1 MSSTSS
7 SHPQTITV
15 LWQLRKKAVIR
26 VRFPD
31 NHTLEATFHP
41 SEKLQSLADLL
52 KRALAHTHKHVQL
65 LPRSRSRISHKT
77 STLLG
82 SFLELFSTWQ
92 TIYQKASLASIPSHD
107 DAAISSPYLN
117 EEMKDVEAIIKE
129 AEPVEPSSEPVTTV
143 PVDQNPRRRRRPQSL
158 SGLKCD

>member
-1 MSSTSS
+1 
-7 SHPQTITV
+7 
-15 LWQLRKKAVIR
+15 AVIR

-52 KRALAHTHKHVQL
+52 KRALAHTHK
-65 LPRSRSRISHKT
+65 SRSRISHKT

-92 TIYQKASLASIPSHD
+92 TIYQKA
-107 DAAISSPYLN
+107 
-117 EEMKDVEAIIKE
+117 
-129 AEPVEPSSEPVTTV
+129 
-143 PVDQNPRRRRRPQSL
+143 
-158 SGLKCD
+158 

>member
-1 MSSTSS
+1 M
-7 SHPQTITV
+7 
-15 LWQLRKKAVIR
+15 IR

-52 KRALAHTHKHVQL
+52 KRALAHTHKFLSSCVCFHYSGFKFTILNIEETLWDSTYFCRHVQL

-92 TIYQKASLASIPSHD
+92 TIYQKASLPSIPSHGTKGFLLSLGNLYVLGVSE
-107 DAAISSPYLN
+107 ISVRNQEL
-117 EEMKDVEAIIKE
+117 
-129 AEPVEPSSEPVTTV
+129 
-143 PVDQNPRRRRRPQSL
+143 SL
-158 SGLKCD
+158 WNFRKSLQT

>member
-15 LWQLRKKAVIR
+15 LWQLRKKVTIFSEKKDKSLKTRKLREAEEAARRAKLTKAVIR

-52 KRALAHTHKHVQL
+52 KRALAHTHN
-65 LPRSRSRISHKT
+65 
-77 STLLG
+77 
-82 SFLELFSTWQ
+82 
-92 TIYQKASLASIPSHD
+92 
-107 DAAISSPYLN
+107 PYLN

>member
-92 TIYQKASLASIPSHD
+92 TIYQKASLPSIPSHGTKGFLLSLGNLYVLGVSE
-107 DAAISSPYLN
+107 ISVRNQEL
-117 EEMKDVEAIIKE
+117 
-129 AEPVEPSSEPVTTV
+129 
-143 PVDQNPRRRRRPQSL
+143 SL
-158 SGLKCD
+158 WNFRKSLQT